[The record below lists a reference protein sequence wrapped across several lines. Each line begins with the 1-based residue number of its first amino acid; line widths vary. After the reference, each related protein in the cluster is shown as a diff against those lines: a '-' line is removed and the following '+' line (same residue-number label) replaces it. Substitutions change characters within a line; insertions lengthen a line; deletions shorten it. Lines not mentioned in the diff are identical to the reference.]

1 MIKKSDTVILVAIPK
16 ELPKLLLPDWNI
28 IYTGVGKINASF
40 AISKAYF
47 EFKPKIFINYGTAG
61 ALNHSLSGLLEVSKF
76 EQRDM
81 EVSALGFKIGET
93 PFEKLSTISNSEK
106 GFSCSTGDNFVTKVP
121 KIKTDLVDMES
132 YAYAKFCKLYNIKFY
147 CYKYVSDNANENAS
161 IDWNKTIKNG
171 AKEFA
176 NLILN
181 FN

>member
-181 FN
+181 FD

>member
-16 ELPKLLLPDWNI
+16 ELPKLLLPDWNVV
-28 IYTGVGKINASF
+28 YTGVGKINASF

-47 EFKPKIFINYGTAG
+47 DFKPKVFINYGTAG
-61 ALNHSLSGLLEVSKF
+61 ALNYSLSGLLEVSKF

-93 PFEKLSTISNSEK
+93 PFEKLSTIITSEK

-176 NLILN
+176 NFLLK

>member
-93 PFEKLSTISNSEK
+93 PL
-106 GFSCSTGDNFVTKVP
+106 
-121 KIKTDLVDMES
+121 
-132 YAYAKFCKLYNIKFY
+132 
-147 CYKYVSDNANENAS
+147 
-161 IDWNKTIKNG
+161 KNY
-171 AKEFA
+171 
-176 NLILN
+176 LQ
-181 FN
+181 

>member
-1 MIKKSDTVILVAIPK
+1 MIKRSDTVILVAIPK

-28 IYTGVGKINASF
+28 VYTGVGKINASF

-61 ALNHSLSGLLEVSKF
+61 ALKHSLSGLLEVSKF
-76 EQRDM
+76 KQRDM

-93 PFEKLSTISNSEK
+93 PFEKLSTITTSEK

-176 NLILN
+176 NFLLN

>member
-93 PFEKLSTISNSEK
+93 PFEKLSTITNSEK

>member
-1 MIKKSDTVILVAIPK
+1 MIKKNETVILVAIPK

-81 EVSALGFKIGET
+81 EVLALGFKIGET
-93 PFEKLSTISNSEK
+93 PFEKLSTITTSEK
-106 GFSCSTGDNFVTKVP
+106 GYSCSTGDNFVTKVP

-176 NLILN
+176 NLLLN